1 MRVDIDCNEFTNKI
15 KEKELEINCE
25 AGMFFQEMLK
35 QNIHKK
41 EWQDWIDICDKIKI
55 QLNKI
60 DDTLP
65 NVLIRDI
72 SNRLPDDIVITTDV
86 GQNQVWLP
94 NHLR

>member
-1 MRVDIDCNEFTNKI
+1 
-15 KEKELEINCE
+15 
-25 AGMFFQEMLK
+25 MLK

-72 SNRLPDDIVITTDV
+72 SNRLQMI
-86 GQNQVWLP
+86 
-94 NHLR
+94 